1 MIQPTSDLLWVGSQ
15 RHFDDPPKGFWVAVP
30 VVVRRLIVETPPDI
44 RDSDPFARAV
54 VNLASAG
61 VQRIPD
67 IAELIGIEDLDFVKE
82 VIRRLENEKV
92 VAVRSGIVEVEGVS
106 AGRGDTVGVKNVWF
120 IVQDTYTGEV
130 WPRVAASVRK
140 PEFDEDR
147 HIVHLGTPGKPATRR
162 YWRMPPGEQV
172 HDPAPAAVRQ
182 TVSHHLRDLRT
193 VGIKASKRG
202 FEHLATLGRPERQPI
217 FSARLA
223 PGREDAHLLVRLKAT
238 GEHISMVD
246 PFGVGGWFELAKW
259 TELLLD
265 RSPVLREHVV
275 NWAAGSRPASERS
288 VDELEATDGAATTQR
303 LATEATRSRVPT
315 PPPVPD
321 RNTLLLSLADRLRE
335 EMGRS
340 TTQKVA
346 LSFDTERDTATLARR
361 WVTFGFRV
369 PQKFVRPVPALVERA
384 AEGYPAD
391 LHVLFYAWT
400 LLVDLADGKAPASEA
415 PDLPALLQETAAGR
429 TRMAIPN
436 LRMTPVPHRS
446 LPTESTN

>member
-1 MIQPTSDLLWVGSQ
+1 MIQPPSDLLWVGSQ

-54 VNLASAG
+54 VNLATAG

-67 IAELIGIEDLDFVKE
+67 IAELIGIEDLDFVRE
-82 VIRRLENEKV
+82 VIRRLENAKV
-92 VAVRSGIVEVEGVS
+92 VTVRSGVVEVAGVS
-106 AGRGDTVGVKNVWF
+106 TGRGDTVGVKNVWY

-147 HIVHLGTPGKPATRR
+147 HVVLLGTPGKPATRR
-162 YWRMPPGEQV
+162 YWRMPPGEPV

-182 TVSHHLRDLRT
+182 AVSHHLRDLRT
-193 VGIKASKRG
+193 VGIKASTRG

-223 PGREDAHLLVRLKAT
+223 PGKEDARLLVRLKAT
-238 GEHISMVD
+238 GEHIFMVD

-259 TELLLD
+259 TEMLLD

-288 VDELEATDGAATTQR
+288 VDELEATDEAATTPL
-303 LATEATRSRVPT
+303 LATEATRSRVPA
-315 PPPVPD
+315 PPVPD

-346 LSFDTERDTATLARR
+346 LSFDTERDAATLARR

-369 PQKFVRPVPALVERA
+369 PQEFVRPVPALVERA

-400 LLVDLADGKAPASEA
+400 LLVGVADGQALASEA

-429 TRMAIPN
+429 TRTAIPN
-436 LRMTPVPHRS
+436 LRMTPANRS

>member
-54 VNLASAG
+54 VNLAAAG

-67 IAELIGIEDLDFVKE
+67 IAELIGIEDLDFVRE
-82 VIRRLENEKV
+82 VIRRLENDKIIT
-92 VAVRSGIVEVEGVS
+92 VRSGVVEVVGVS
-106 AGRGDTVGVKNVWF
+106 TERSDAVGDKNVWY

-147 HIVHLGTPGKPATRR
+147 HVVHLGTPGKPATRT
-162 YWRMPPGEQV
+162 YWRMPQGEPV
-172 HDPAPAAVRQ
+172 VDPAPAAVRQ

-223 PGREDAHLLVRLKAT
+223 PGREDARLLVRLKAA

-265 RSPVLREHVV
+265 RSPVLRERVV
-275 NWAAGSRPASERS
+275 NWAAGSRPARERS
-288 VDELEATDGAATTQR
+288 VDELEATDEADARPR
-303 LATEATRSRVPT
+303 LTAEATLSRVPA

-335 EMGRS
+335 DMGRS
-340 TTQKVA
+340 PTRKVA
-346 LSFDTERDTATLARR
+346 LSFDNERDSATLARR

-369 PQKFVRPVPALVERA
+369 PQGFVRPVPALVERA

-391 LHVLFYAWT
+391 LHVLFYTWT
-400 LLVDLADGKAPASEA
+400 LLVDVADGRALAREA
-415 PDLPALLQETAAGR
+415 PDLPALLQENAAGR
-429 TRMAIPN
+429 THTAIPN
-436 LRMTPVPHRS
+436 LRTTPAPHRS
-446 LPTESTN
+446 LPTEST